1 MTRRRHSYDF
11 KRQVVEEFER
21 GGLTAQELGRKH
33 KVHPISIYQWAKKL
47 REGSLQ
53 NSPTK
58 KEREL
63 EKKLA
68 AAERKIGQMSMTIDL
83 LKKLQGESSRSQKRS
98 GSYKERLAGGPLAK
112 ERVVK

>member
-1 MTRRRHSYDF
+1 VF
-11 KRQVVEEFER
+11 
-21 GGLTAQELGRKH
+21 
-33 KVHPISIYQWAKKL
+33 IQWAKKL

-63 EKKLA
+63 EKKLS

-83 LKKLQGESSRSQKRS
+83 LKKLQGESSECKF
-98 GSYKERLAGGPLAK
+98 YI
-112 ERVVK
+112 RVTGANSA